1 MYFNS
6 ILDLIG
12 KTPLVKINKL
22 NPNPHVL
29 LLAKLEFLNPGG
41 SVKDRIGITMVDK
54 AEKAGKIKKGG
65 TIVEPTSG
73 NTGVGL
79 AMVAAIHGYKTIF
92 VMSDKMSDEKRN
104 LLRAYGAKVV
114 ITPTAVLAEDERSYY
129 KVSDRLSKE
138 IPGAYK
144 PDQYHNLAN
153 ILAHYQ
159 TTGPEIWEATDG
171 KITHF
176 VCGMGT
182 GGTITGVGKYLKEKN
197 PKVRIIGVDPVGS
210 VFYSFKKTGKF
221 PKLMKTYKVEGVG
234 EDFIPSTIDFK
245 YIDEVIQ
252 VGDREC
258 FITARKLVR
267 QEAILVGGSSG
278 MAMYAAIEV
287 CRKMKNGVVVVLFPD
302 SGKSYLS
309 KMFNEDWM
317 RENGLLDLE
326 ESQVTMIGNVL
337 KNKGSSKII
346 SVSVGDSVKKAIEL
360 MRKYDVSQLPVVQNS
375 KLIGK
380 VNESKL
386 LEGLFNKTIGSSNKI
401 KSVVDKNVI
410 SVSENESVEWVS
422 RLLAQDNMIVVID
435 KDKKP
440 LGVVTRIDL
449 IEFYS

>member
-12 KTPLVKINKL
+12 KTPLVKINSL
-22 NPNPHVL
+22 NPNPSVT
-29 LLAKLEFLNPGG
+29 LLAKLEYLNPGG
-41 SVKDRIGITMVDK
+41 SVKDRIGIEMIEK
-54 AEKAGKIKKGG
+54 AEKEGKIKPGG

-73 NTGVGL
+73 NTGVGI
-79 AMVAAIHGYKTIF
+79 AMVATLRGYKTIF
-92 VMSDKMSDEKRN
+92 VMPDKMSDEKRN

-245 YIDEVIQ
+245 
-252 VGDREC
+252 
-258 FITARKLVR
+258 
-267 QEAILVGGSSG
+267 
-278 MAMYAAIEV
+278 
-287 CRKMKNGVVVVLFPD
+287 
-302 SGKSYLS
+302 
-309 KMFNEDWM
+309 
-317 RENGLLDLE
+317 
-326 ESQVTMIGNVL
+326 
-337 KNKGSSKII
+337 
-346 SVSVGDSVKKAIEL
+346 
-360 MRKYDVSQLPVVQNS
+360 
-375 KLIGK
+375 
-380 VNESKL
+380 
-386 LEGLFNKTIGSSNKI
+386 
-401 KSVVDKNVI
+401 
-410 SVSENESVEWVS
+410 
-422 RLLAQDNMIVVID
+422 
-435 KDKKP
+435 
-440 LGVVTRIDL
+440 
-449 IEFYS
+449 